1 MTINNP
7 QGMHEYY
14 TLTDRHWHAGS
25 ESYTGGDSL
34 LTAIRNGWQLLNLAY
49 EQSVQLRGGR
59 TVNVICFQ
67 FIQESERMTMP
78 VVVNPFV
85 EQLLVERKMMLRPM
99 REATPLPEKDHNNLP
114 TIAVVRA

>member
-25 ESYTGGDSL
+25 EPYTGGDSL

-49 EQSVQLRGGR
+49 EQIIQLRGGR
-59 TVNVICFQ
+59 TVHVIYFQ
-67 FIQESERMTMP
+67 FIQSSERITMP

-85 EQLLVERKMMLRPM
+85 ERLLVERKMMLHPM
-99 REATPLPEKDHNNLP
+99 REATSLSEANHNNLP

>member
-14 TLTDRHWHAGS
+14 THKDRHWHAGS
-25 ESYTGGDSL
+25 EPYTGGDSL

-49 EQSVQLRGGR
+49 EQTIQLRGGR
-59 TVNVICFQ
+59 TVAVIYFQ
-67 FIQESERMTMP
+67 FIQDSERIVMP

-85 EQLLVERKMMLRPM
+85 ERLLVERKMMLRPM
-99 REATPLPEKDHNNLP
+99 REATPLPENDHNNLP
-114 TIAVVRA
+114 AVAAVRA